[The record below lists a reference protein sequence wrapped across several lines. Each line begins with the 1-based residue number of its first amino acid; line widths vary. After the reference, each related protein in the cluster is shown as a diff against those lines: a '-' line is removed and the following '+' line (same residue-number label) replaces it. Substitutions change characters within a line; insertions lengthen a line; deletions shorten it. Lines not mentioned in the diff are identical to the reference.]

1 MFNFLYFDV
10 YNFFDQIKWNIQINW
25 KLYSSFRICIFSIFK
40 IFFKL
45 LYTFCSGIESDMLF
59 IGCKIYQWL
68 SFIFKSRHL
77 IPDVFFKTGNLS
89 MNEFSEAHELFLN
102 FYREQED
109 VFINISEGV
118 FHSHK
123 NKKKHC
129 I

>member
-1 MFNFLYFDV
+1 M
-10 YNFFDQIKWNIQINW
+10 
-25 KLYSSFRICIFSIFK
+25 
-40 IFFKL
+40 
-45 LYTFCSGIESDMLF
+45 
-59 IGCKIYQWL
+59 
-68 SFIFKSRHL
+68 